1 MTEAMIEVELQRV
14 VAAVAYG
21 EPRPCVGQRRVRF
34 WRSRRDVIRTG
45 RNRSARQSGGKD
57 AGINRWARRRWAN
70 SRNRLVGVNTDK
82 LDSLMDVVGEL
93 VIVQSQLLETA
104 RAAVVPA
111 GQHVVLPFWGWVCRF
126 SGVGQS
132 A

>member
-57 AGINRWARRRWAN
+57 AGINLWARRRWAN

-82 LDSLMDVVGEL
+82 L
-93 VIVQSQLLETA
+93 
-104 RAAVVPA
+104 VVPVRTDVTNR
-111 GQHVVLPFWGWVCRF
+111 QRRVRRDFLFDSQRIRD
-126 SGVGQS
+126 
-132 A
+132 